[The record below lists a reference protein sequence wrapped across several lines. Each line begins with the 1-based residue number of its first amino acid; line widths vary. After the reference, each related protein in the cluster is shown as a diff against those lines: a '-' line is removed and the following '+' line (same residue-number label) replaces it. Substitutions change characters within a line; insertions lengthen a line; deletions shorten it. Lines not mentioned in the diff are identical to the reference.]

1 MSASQ
6 PSLKHVRK
14 SCIDRIDADPAHAGD
29 YCENVT
35 VRWLYSVDGP
45 AGELFY
51 YDIGLS
57 DGSFFDTLT
66 ARMAKYLNRQDVREA
81 LHTTTGQRWTQS
93 DETGPVADALLSDW
107 TVNSDA
113 VVEKLL
119 ERKLKVRMYNGVRD
133 VSSCNHMGNLAV
145 ILQMSWAGKSAFTAA
160 ATRRGPHPSVSRATC
175 VPTTGRARPPPFA
188 TRLCCARVTW
198 CLRWSPRF
206 IQSFSVCSWPDTPSL
221 LLVVMFVCND
231 CLTVSSSKH

>member
-1 MSASQ
+1 MNATDIPLQ
-6 PSLKHVRK
+6 GVVIGNGMYNMKLQYPTLNKIAFANGLIDERVAAELETRQK

-93 DETGPVADALLSDW
+93 DERAPWLMRCCPTGQSTRTPSW
-107 TVNSDA
+107 
-113 VVEKLL
+113 
-119 ERKLKVRMYNGVRD
+119 R
-133 VSSCNHMGNLAV
+133 SSWSESSRCAC
-145 ILQMSWAGKSAFTAA
+145 TTEC
-160 ATRRGPHPSVSRATC
+160 ATSRRAT
-175 VPTTGRARPPPFA
+175 TW
-188 TRLCCARVTW
+188 VT
-198 CLRWSPRF
+198 L
-206 IQSFSVCSWPDTPSL
+206 QSSFR
-221 LLVVMFVCND
+221 
-231 CLTVSSSKH
+231 